1 MATPDSLSPQ
11 ANNGKKKPSQKLSW
25 KLRMLWGVGGQHE
38 QQSNIQQQQQ
48 GQAAGQQNNVEVAGS
63 SMSSIARAFLL
74 SRRRLRLDPDK
85 NLHFLY
91 EPGKQ
96 VSSAI
101 KIKNVSRSHVA
112 FKFQT
117 TAPKSCFMRPPS
129 GVLPPNGSIIATVVK
144 FVEKPENSQEKKNKD
159 KFKIVSLAV
168 KAGVE
173 YTPELFE
180 EQKEVVAVERILRVV
195 FIDPQRAS
203 PELERLQKRL
213 AEAEAAEAA
222 HKKPKE
228 DKIPKGTLVVEGL
241 VIDEWKQRRE
251 NYLARQQVEGAES
264 L

>member
-1 MATPDSLSPQ
+1 MAALDTLTPQ
-11 ANNGKKKPSQKLSW
+11 TNGNKRFQKPW
-25 KLRMLWGVGGQHE
+25 KLRMPWGQTEHSDIE
-38 QQSNIQQQQQ
+38 Q
-48 GQAAGQQNNVEVAGS
+48 GQTGQQNGEVSGS
-63 SMSSIARAFLL
+63 SMSSIARALLL
-74 SRRRLRLDPDK
+74 SRRRLQLDPDK
-85 NLHFLY
+85 SLHFLY

-144 FVEKPENSQEKKNKD
+144 FLEQPECPQEKKNKD

-168 KAGVE
+168 KAGIE

-203 PELERLQKRL
+203 PEELENLQKRL

-222 HKKPKE
+222 RKKPKE
-228 DKIPKGTLVVEGL
+228 EKIPKGTLVVEGL